1 MTETDENSDA
11 LLAKLRNGD
20 MTALGELFSLN
31 RERLWR
37 MVNFRLDQRLRGRVD
52 ADDVLQEAY
61 LDAAQRIEHYQNNAS
76 MSFFVWLRQI
86 VLQTM
91 IDLHRQHLGAQMRN
105 AAREVS
111 LHGAAYPQAT
121 SISLAAHLLGSLTS
135 PSGAAM
141 REEVSIQLEKALDS
155 MSEIDREILALRHFE
170 ELTNS
175 EVAEVLNIQQKAA
188 SIRYVRAIARLKDIL
203 EQVPGFFDGR

>member
-1 MTETDENSDA
+1 MTETDTNSDELQA
-11 LLAKLRNGD
+11 RLRNGD
-20 MTALGELFSLN
+20 TTALGELFSLN

-37 MVNFRLDQRLRGRVD
+37 MVSFRLDQRLRGRVD

-61 LDAAQRIEHYQNNAS
+61 LDAAQRIDHYLNNTS

-111 LHGAAYPQAT
+111 LHGAGYPQAT
-121 SISLAAHLLGSLTS
+121 SISLAAHLLGNLTS
-135 PSGAAM
+135 PSQAAM

-175 EVAEVLNIQQKAA
+175 EVAEVLDIQQKAA
-188 SIRYVRAIARLKDIL
+188 SIRYVRALARLKDIL
-203 EQVPGFFDGR
+203 QQIPGFFDGK

>member
-1 MTETDENSDA
+1 MTDIVESSDE
-11 LLAKLRNGD
+11 LLARLREGD
-20 MTALGELFSLN
+20 ETALAELFSQHHG
-31 RERLWR
+31 RLWR
-37 MVNFRLDQRLRGRVD
+37 MVNFRLDQRLCGRVD

-61 LDAAQRIEHYQNNAS
+61 LNAAQRIDHYLNNKN

-91 IDLHRQHLGAQMRN
+91 IDLHRQHLGAQMRD

-111 LHGAAYPQAT
+111 LHRGGYPQAT

-135 PSGAAM
+135 PSQAAM
-141 REEVSIQLEKALDS
+141 RHEVSRQLEEALES
-155 MSEIDREILALRHFE
+155 MSAIDREVLALRHFE

-175 EVAEVLNIQQKAA
+175 EVAEVLDIQQKAA
-188 SIRYVRAIARLKDIL
+188 SIRYVRAIARLKEIL
-203 EQVPGFFDGR
+203 VQIPGFFEDK

>member
-1 MTETDENSDA
+1 MTETDTNSDELQA
-11 LLAKLRNGD
+11 RLRNGD
-20 MTALGELFSLN
+20 TTALGELFSLN

-37 MVNFRLDQRLRGRVD
+37 MVSFRLDQRLRGRVD

-61 LDAAQRIEHYQNNAS
+61 LDAAQRIDHYLNNTS

-111 LHGAAYPQAT
+111 LHGAGYPQAT
-121 SISLAAHLLGSLTS
+121 SISLAAHLLGNLTS
-135 PSGAAM
+135 PSQAAM

-155 MSEIDREILALRHFE
+155 MSEIDREALRHFE

-175 EVAEVLNIQQKAA
+175 EVAEVLDIQQKAA
-188 SIRYVRAIARLKDIL
+188 SIRYVRALARLKDIL
-203 EQVPGFFDGR
+203 QQIPGFFDGK

>member
-1 MTETDENSDA
+1 MTETAESSDE
-11 LLAKLRNGD
+11 LLARLRVGD
-20 MTALGELFSLN
+20 LTALGELFSLN

-61 LDAAQRIEHYQNNAS
+61 LDAAKRIEHYLNNTS

-91 IDLHRQHLGAQMRN
+91 IDLHRKHLGAQMRN

-121 SISLAAHLLGSLTS
+121 SISLAAHLMGNITS
-135 PSGAAM
+135 PSQAAM
-141 REEVSIQLEKALDS
+141 REEVSHQLEEALET
-155 MSEIDREILALRHFE
+155 MSKIDREVLALRHFE

-175 EVAEVLNIQQKAA
+175 EVAEVLGIQQKAA

-203 EQVPGFFDGR
+203 VQVPGFFDGK